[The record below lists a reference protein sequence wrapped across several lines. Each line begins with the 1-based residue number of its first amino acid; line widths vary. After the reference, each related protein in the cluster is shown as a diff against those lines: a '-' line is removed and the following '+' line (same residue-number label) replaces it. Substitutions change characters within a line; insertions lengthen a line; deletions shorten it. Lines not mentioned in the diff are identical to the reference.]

1 MDITDAQ
8 RKRLQDY
15 APSSIYMHADGS
27 AVALLWE
34 RASVEIHRIT
44 PTGEVWTSK
53 RAFDE
58 DEEWEHDVM
67 HQPQNVGIVPIDPA
81 LLNGAGDCP
90 LCNAWDDDLAA
101 RDGVCECCYQERKDN
116 TKPCDHC
123 GVPIDSDIHTEEL
136 GMCLDCSNKYW
147 GHEGEDE

>member
-1 MDITDAQ
+1 MHITDAQ
-8 RKRLQDY
+8 RERLKDY

-44 PTGEVWTSK
+44 PTGEVWTSR

-58 DEEWEHDVM
+58 QEEWEHDVM

-81 LLNGAGDCP
+81 LL
-90 LCNAWDDDLAA
+90 
-101 RDGVCECCYQERKDN
+101 

>member
-8 RKRLQDY
+8 RERLKDY
-15 APSSIYMHADGS
+15 APSSVYMHADGS

-44 PTGEVWTSK
+44 PTGEVWTSR

-58 DEEWEHDVM
+58 QEEWEHDVM

-81 LLNGAGDCP
+81 LLTDVPGFEGTR
-90 LCNAWDDDLAA
+90 AA
-101 RDGVCECCYQERKDN
+101 LDN
-116 TKPCDHC
+116 LGKQATKPCDHC

-136 GMCLDCSNKYW
+136 GMCLDCSDKYW
-147 GHEGEDE
+147 GHEGEDQ